1 MNAKRRILLVS
12 YAYAPGVG
20 GIETVSRLLVAEFVR
35 AGHEVTVLTWTPAG
49 DGVGGRENGPCVV
62 IRHPG
67 ALALLRWTAWADVVF
82 HNNISLTAAWPLA
95 LVRRPWVVAHHTWI
109 ARPDGT
115 VSWRDRLKL
124 ALTRKAVNISIS
136 AAIAAQLGCAS
147 TVVPNPYEDT
157 RFIVLP
163 GIPRDRDLVFLGRLV
178 SDKGAD
184 VLIAALSLLRAEGIT
199 PTCTVIGSGPEDARL
214 RAQALAAGLGAQ
226 IEFAGVL
233 REQALVAGLNRHRI
247 LVVPSRWREPFGL
260 VALEG
265 IACGCVAV
273 VSADGGLVD
282 AAGPCGRSVPNDDAP
297 ALARCLRNLLT
308 EPTEIAYLRAGADAH
323 LARHASSAVAQRYL
337 EIIAGAA
344 DARST
349 PTTAGA
355 PV

>member
-12 YAYAPGVG
+12 YAYTPGVG

-49 DGVGGRENGPCVV
+49 ESDSGDGGPCPV

-67 ALALLRWTAWADVVF
+67 LLALLRWTAWADVVF

-157 RFIVLP
+157 RFTVLP
-163 GIPRDRDLVFLGRLV
+163 GTPRDRDLVFLGRLV

-184 VLIAALSLLRAEGIT
+184 VLIAALGLLRAEGLA
-199 PTCTVIGSGPEDARL
+199 PTCTVIGSGPEETRL
-214 RAQALAAGLGAQ
+214 RAQAQAAGLGAQ
-226 IEFAGVL
+226 IDFTGVL
-233 REQALVAGLNRHRI
+233 RDHALVERLNQHRI
-247 LVVPSRWREPFGL
+247 VVVPSRWREPFGL

-282 AAGPCGRSVPNDDAP
+282 AAGQCGRSVPNGDAP
-297 ALARCLRNLLT
+297 ALARCLRELLT
-308 EPTEIAYLRAGADAH
+308 DPAHLVHLRAGANAH
-323 LARHASSAVAQRYL
+323 LARHASAAVARRYL
-337 EIIAGAA
+337 DIIADAA
-344 DARST
+344 ESRST

-355 PV
+355 PA